1 MKKPQSDFDYISELL
16 EEFFKQ
22 RSLRKSFR
30 IIFDR
35 DITGWEIWFQIEFAR
50 FLAEHPSTPEWERE
64 RAFQFDYR
72 RENVK
77 WFLKPDFILRK
88 KGWATERYVALEVK
102 QHANLGNC
110 VSNMIEDLAKVAKI
124 RKSEIDLRSYWALGI
139 FRTDTNLDVEDV
151 VSSKLQDSGLEYHA
165 SVSSVNKIARTPYSY
180 VLF

>member
-1 MKKPQSDFDYISELL
+1 MKKPQNDFDYIAELL
-16 EEFFKQ
+16 EEFFNQ

-30 IIFDR
+30 IIFDG
-35 DITGWEIWFQIEFAR
+35 DITGWEIWLQIEFAR

-88 KGWATERYVALEVK
+88 KGWAIERYVALEIK

-110 VSNMIEDLAKVAKI
+110 VSNMIDDLAKVAKI

-139 FRTDTNLDVEDV
+139 FRTDPDSDVEEIV
-151 VSSKLQDSGLEYHA
+151 ASKLQDSGLEYYP
-165 SVSSVNKIARTPYSY
+165 SVSSVNKIPRTPYSY